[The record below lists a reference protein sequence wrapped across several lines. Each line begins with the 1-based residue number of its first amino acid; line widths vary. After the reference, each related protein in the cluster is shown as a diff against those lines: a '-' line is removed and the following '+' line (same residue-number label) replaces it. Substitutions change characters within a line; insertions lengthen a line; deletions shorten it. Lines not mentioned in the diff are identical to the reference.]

1 MKNQYNKF
9 LLNDSLFGVSLVLLA
24 TLLLSFR
31 SILVKLAYI
40 EEVSVMDLFYY
51 RFLFTLPLLLGFA
64 FYKKKK
70 DLFTAILNKKIAI
83 SCVLAGFFGYYLATL
98 SDFHS
103 LKLIDANIN
112 RIILYTFPAYV
123 LILNSVVEKRI
134 PGARDIFFF
143 ALVQIGLFFV
153 LGGFNLSLTSA
164 NKTGAVLALLAAIS
178 YSIYIIINQQ
188 TGKKIGSIL
197 FTTYAVTF
205 SFIFINI
212 HFFTVFNPEISNV
225 ISNKGFVIIV
235 IMAIF
240 CTFMPLLLI
249 AEGIKRIGAS
259 RFSLLNTSGPVMT
272 IFFCFIILGETMTY
286 QQIIGSI
293 LIIGV
298 LYIAEKNKK
307 KS

>member
-1 MKNQYNKF
+1 MKILCNKLLSNNSVLGAF
-9 LLNDSLFGVSLVLLA
+9 LVILA

-40 EEVSVMDLFYY
+40 EEIAVMDLFYY
-51 RFLFTLPLLLGFA
+51 RFLFTLPLLLGFS

-70 DLFTAILNKKIAI
+70 ELFTTIINKKIAVNCI
-83 SCVLAGFFGYYLATL
+83 LAGFFGYYLATL
-98 SDFHS
+98 SDFYS
-103 LKLIDANIN
+103 LTLIDANIN

-123 LILNSVVEKRI
+123 LILNSIIERKL
-134 PGARDIFFF
+134 PQTRDIFFF
-143 ALVQIGLFFV
+143 ILVQIGLFFV

-164 NKTGAVLALLAAIS
+164 NKIGAALALCAAIS

-188 TGKKIGSIL
+188 TGKKTGSIL
-197 FTTYAVTF
+197 FTTYAVMF

-212 HFFTVFNPEISNV
+212 HFFAVFDPKNSHI

-259 RFSLLNTSGPVMT
+259 RFALLNTSGPVMT
-272 IFFCFIILGETMTY
+272 VFFCYIILGETMSY
-286 QQIIGSI
+286 QQITGSI

-298 LYIAEKNKK
+298 LYLSEKIKK
-307 KS
+307 KP

>member
-1 MKNQYNKF
+1 MKKQYNNF
-9 LLNDSLFGVSLVLLA
+9 LSNDSLLGIIFVLLA

-40 EEVSVMDLFYY
+40 EEVAVMDLFYY
-51 RFLFTLPLLLGFA
+51 RFLFTIPLLIGFA

-70 DLFTAILNKKIAI
+70 ELFTAIINKRIAI
-83 SCVLAGFFGYYLATL
+83 SCILAGFFGYYLATL

-123 LILNSVVEKRI
+123 LILNSVIEKKL
-134 PGARDIFFF
+134 PQARDIFFF

-164 NKTGAVLALLAAIS
+164 NKIGAILALLAAIS
-178 YSIYIIINQQ
+178 YSVYIIINQQ

-212 HFFTVFNPEISNV
+212 HFFTIFDPEVSNV
-225 ISNKGFVIIV
+225 ISNKGFLIIV

-259 RFSLLNTSGPVMT
+259 RFALLNTCGPVMT
-272 IFFCFIILGETMTY
+272 IFFCYIILGETMTY

-293 LIIGV
+293 LIIAV
-298 LYIAEKNKK
+298 LYIAEKSKK
-307 KS
+307 K

>member
-1 MKNQYNKF
+1 MKDLYNKF
-9 LLNDSLFGVSLVLLA
+9 ILNNALFGAFLVLVA

-40 EEVSVMDLFYY
+40 EEVAVMDLFYY
-51 RFLFTLPLLLGFA
+51 RFLFTLPLLLCFA

-70 DLFTAILNKKIAI
+70 ELFTAILNRRIAI
-83 SCVLAGFFGYYLATL
+83 NCILAGFFGYYLATL
-98 SDFHS
+98 SDFYS

-123 LILNSVVEKRI
+123 LIFNSIIEKRL
-134 PGARDIFFF
+134 PQLRDILCFG
-143 ALVQIGLFFV
+143 LVQIGLFLV

-164 NKTGAVLALLAAIS
+164 NKTGVILALFAAIS
-178 YSIYIIINQQ
+178 YSIYIVINQQ

-197 FTTYAVTF
+197 FTTYAVIF

-212 HFFTVFNPEISNV
+212 HFFTIFNSEINHV
-225 ISNKGFVIIV
+225 ISNKGFVIII

-259 RFSLLNTSGPVMT
+259 RFALLNTSGPVMT
-272 IFFCFIILGETMTY
+272 IFFCYIILGEVMTY

-293 LIIGV
+293 LIMGV
-298 LYIAEKNKK
+298 LYIAEKKK
-307 KS
+307 K